1 MSYVGL
7 DQAPV
12 EPSSAD
18 TCGINRSHVSVPA
31 YMMLLP
37 IMAVHQTIILPS
49 YQTWLLQFFWS
60 IELLFVWD
68 ILINY

>member
-18 TCGINRSHVSVPA
+18 TCGINRSHVSTCL
-31 YMMLLP
+31 YICL
-37 IMAVHQTIILPS
+37 
-49 YQTWLLQFFWS
+49 
-60 IELLFVWD
+60 
-68 ILINY
+68 